1 MANRKRDVQILLWV
15 TPEEKKMIRK
25 RMILSKTS
33 NMSVYLRKMAID
45 GMIVNAPDKKAYQKQ
60 HQAEYQ
66 LHDTTLQELSGLG
79 IKKLPSQEKLQKQLQ
94 QLETELAATQKELT
108 QLQADQR
115 TLHIV
120 QSNFSSMLQDAD
132 ILPEL
137 SSENPEQSI

>member
-1 MANRKRDVQILLWV
+1 MLPPGEWDPN
-15 TPEEKKMIRK
+15 IR
-25 RMILSKTS
+25 IEPP
-33 NMSVYLRKMAID
+33 N
-45 GMIVNAPDKKAYQKQ
+45 
-60 HQAEYQ
+60 
-66 LHDTTLQELSGLG
+66 
-79 IKKLPSQEKLQKQLQ
+79 KLPSQEKLQKQLQ

>member
-1 MANRKRDVQILLWV
+1 MRVLPTA
-15 TPEEKKMIRK
+15 
-25 RMILSKTS
+25 
-33 NMSVYLRKMAID
+33 
-45 GMIVNAPDKKAYQKQ
+45 APVSYTHLYQKQ

-115 TLHIV
+115 TLHLSLIHIFP
-120 QSNFSSMLQDAD
+120 SPFSE
-132 ILPEL
+132 ILSVT
-137 SSENPEQSI
+137 SSQASSHPYGST

>member
-1 MANRKRDVQILLWV
+1 
-15 TPEEKKMIRK
+15 
-25 RMILSKTS
+25 MIL
-33 NMSVYLRKMAID
+33 
-45 GMIVNAPDKKAYQKQ
+45 PF
-60 HQAEYQ
+60 
-66 LHDTTLQELSGLG
+66 
-79 IKKLPSQEKLQKQLQ
+79 KKLPSQEKLQKQLQ

-120 QSNFSSMLQDAD
+120 QSNFSSMLQDAN

>member
-1 MANRKRDVQILLWV
+1 MQFKLQNPKIQSLNKQLDAQRLLQKRCDVYRHCRTVLLA
-15 TPEEKKMIRK
+15 EK
-25 RMILSKTS
+25 
-33 NMSVYLRKMAID
+33 D
-45 GMIVNAPDKKAYQKQ
+45 APDKKAYQKQ

-66 LHDTTLQELSGLG
+66 LHDTTLQELSDLG